1 MSTAQTSHA
10 RAPDSRDLAAPA
22 WDRLQAE
29 TYMVRHN
36 PNCPKAFE
44 VRLSGLGLLAKFEW
58 LGTISAQ
65 YGRHQ
70 PATRDDVGY
79 GDTLEEAAANAL
91 DARDDRLDRLIHM
104 PRRRAAFNQ
113 VWREDRL

>member
-1 MSTAQTSHA
+1 MIDALKDQ
-10 RAPDSRDLAAPA
+10 
-22 WDRLQAE
+22 

-79 GDTLEEAAANAL
+79 GDTLEEAAENAL
-91 DARDDRLDRLIHM
+91 SARNDRLERTLYA
-104 PRRRAAFNQ
+104 PQRARIFNK